1 MNDDMSRARSTYGDG
16 GPEARVKP
24 TAPIASLIRQA
35 LQGAVY
41 PLSAE
46 QLSRIARENAAPAEV
61 LSLLGALPR
70 GEFRSLEAVEFAL
83 EGDAQERSG
92 AQQPSPRESSS
103 ES

>member
-24 TAPIASLIRQA
+24 PPPAAALLRQA

-46 QLSRIARENAAPAEV
+46 QLGRLARENAAAAEV
-61 LSLLGALPR
+61 LTLLGALPR
-70 GEFRSLEAVEFAL
+70 GEYRSLEAVEFAL
-83 EGDAQERSG
+83 EGDAQQR
-92 AQQPSPRESSS
+92 ARPSQEAPREPGS

>member
-16 GPEARVKP
+16 GLEARVKP
-24 TAPIASLIRQA
+24 LPSVASLLHQA

-46 QLSRIARENAAPAEV
+46 QLSRIARENAAPAQV
-61 LSLLGALPR
+61 LTLLGALPR
-70 GEFRSLEAVEFAL
+70 GEFRSFEAVEFAL
-83 EGDAQERSG
+83 K
-92 AQQPSPRESSS
+92 PSAGESRS